1 MKKIVFLL
9 VAAFSL
15 SMVAQDQVT
24 EGVIITKTTMSS
36 DNEQAQAQF
45 DMMGEMLTTTY
56 FKDKNSRGELNS
68 PMSGNVI
75 TINNDGESKML
86 VLMDNPMMGKK
97 YMLTDTTEAKELAKD
112 VVVTEGEEVKTVLGY
127 ECKQYI
133 VKMSQNGSDVEMV
146 MFTTEAIPVASQ
158 QTSGLGDK
166 LKGFPLHMTMKVNQ
180 MGTDMVII
188 SEVTEIKKE
197 TVSEDKFKV
206 DVPEGYEK
214 MEGQ

>member
-24 EGVIITKTTMSS
+24 EGIIITKTTMSS

-45 DMMGEMLTTTY
+45 DMVGEMLTTTY

-75 TINNDGESKML
+75 TINNDSESKML

-206 DVPEGYEK
+206 VVPEGYEK